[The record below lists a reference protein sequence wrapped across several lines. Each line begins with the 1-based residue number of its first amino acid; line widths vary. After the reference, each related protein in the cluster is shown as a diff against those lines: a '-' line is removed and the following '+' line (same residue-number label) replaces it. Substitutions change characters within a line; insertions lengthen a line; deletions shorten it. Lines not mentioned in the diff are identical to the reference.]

1 MGYNNMQ
8 TLLKSIFVSIIIV
21 LTVTFSAT
29 VNAQMNNEKFV
40 VVLDAGH
47 GGREPGK
54 VAKSG
59 LKEKDITLKIALAVG
74 KELEKN
80 KDIKVVYTRKTD
92 VFVDLFVRGKIAN
105 DANADLFVS
114 LHCNAHHSQASGSE
128 TYVLG
133 LHRNKTNFEV
143 AKRENSVIFSE
154 ENHEENY
161 KGFDPNSPES
171 FVGLTIM
178 QEEYLDQSILLAKN
192 IQDNFTNKLKRKNRG
207 VKQAG
212 FIVLHQTV
220 MPSVL
225 VESGF
230 ITNKYEGKYL
240 NSKKGQAEIAT
251 AISNAILKYKKM
263 IDASFTEDTYII
275 EEDTIATNDTP
286 VVLEE
291 KIIKNTVFKVQI
303 AAGSKKIEPKPYN
316 FKGLEEVSREKE
328 DDLYKYY
335 YGYTSDINKIKS
347 MQLDAKNKGFKS
359 AYIVAYKDGK
369 RISLEKALNDGAK

>member
-1 MGYNNMQ
+1 MQ